1 MVQLRIEGSQWRELH
16 TVQERPKGP
25 EMPFELDLTRFAES
39 TRRTLYD
46 RIAEIQFAAGEDA
59 HAPDD
64 SGLQVVYFAGRWFAT
79 WTDLDEPLWRPVPQR
94 MRIVRVGLGANQ
106 EVQLYEV

>member
-1 MVQLRIEGSQWRELH
+1 MAETPSG
-16 TVQERPKGP
+16 
-25 EMPFELDLTRFAES
+25 LDLTRFSES

-46 RIAEIQFAAGEDA
+46 WIAGVQFTDGKDA

-79 WTDLDEPLWRPVPQR
+79 WTDLDEPLWRPTPLR
-94 MRIVRVGLGANQ
+94 MRILRVGTASDQTVELF
-106 EVQLYEV
+106 EV